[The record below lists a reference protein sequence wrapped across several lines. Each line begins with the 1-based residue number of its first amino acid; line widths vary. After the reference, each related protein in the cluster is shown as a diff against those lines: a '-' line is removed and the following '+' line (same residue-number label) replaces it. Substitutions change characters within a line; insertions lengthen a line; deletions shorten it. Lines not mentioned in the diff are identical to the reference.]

1 MEAIMKKATLKWLI
15 GLVCIGLA
23 FSAGA
28 TTWTYTGGTS
38 KTNGYENGTITDGQ
52 WTLTV
57 STFETDIASIGL
69 KQVSGWKTPSEAS
82 LSGILDLRSPSIV
95 VGEQTIELKAIRLAG
110 SAFASWT
117 TYGKNI
123 IAFHCDIAST
133 FGEKMFYGSTALK
146 EVYLGGT
153 ITSLQ
158 KNAFRGDSG
167 GTITNLVFDLP
178 NLTSIYSDQYD
189 SAFQNQTK
197 ISRVELVNAFSDMSL
212 ITNVV
217 RYANN
222 SGPITGLRIYVSKK
236 QWTPSNEQKYDKS
249 TNPTGFFSAIT
260 DEEKADLDA
269 EIQKNVMGVLVKDG
283 TRKGIFV
290 HKASKY
296 DKPTGFAI
304 SVR

>member
-1 MEAIMKKATLKWLI
+1 MKKVTLKWLI

-28 TTWTYTGGTS
+28 TTWTYTGWTT
-38 KTNGYENGTITDGQ
+38 KTDGYTGGTITDGQ

-57 STFETDIASIGL
+57 STFEPGTFSIGITGIN
-69 KQVSGWKTPSEAS
+69 SWKTPTDES
-82 LSGILDLRSPSIV
+82 LKGIFDLRSPSIV
-95 VGEQTIELKAIRLAG
+95 VGEQTIELKAIRFAG

-123 IAFHCDIAST
+123 IAFHCDIASA
-133 FGEKMFYGSTALK
+133 FGEQMFYGSTALK

-158 KNAFRGDSG
+158 KNAFRGDNG
-167 GTITNLVFDLP
+167 GTMTNLVFDLP
-178 NLTSIYSDQYD
+178 NLTSIYSDQYN

-222 SGPITGLRIYVSKK
+222 SGTITGLRIYVSKK
-236 QWTPSNEQKYDKS
+236 QWTPSKEQKYDKS

-269 EIQKNVMGVLVKDG
+269 DAQKNVIGVLVKDG

-290 HKASKY
+290 HKTSKY